1 MVFLQNWGGY
11 NFTPSG
17 ECISRPTKLAVVK
30 KVDFSNGTLVGLP
43 WRRGLCRAAAP
54 TVQGGSARESH
65 PGTPVWSPLKPP
77 RGPLPA
83 QQPGPDWV
91 CVSASPAGDA
101 LQAPVSA
108 PRDGAPVRPHVLH
121 ALPHGYGEGGVNAI
135 ADGNPSTRDALGTA
149 GQTSGRQQGRSLVR
163 TGPVTLHGL
172 HPAHDRTVVGRVHL
186 GFTSGSPD
194 VPLLPHGSR
203 GR

>member
-11 NFTPSG
+11 NCAPSG
-17 ECISRPTKLAVVK
+17 EWDFKANKTCRCK
-30 KVDFSNGTLVGLP
+30 KVDFSNETLVSLP

-54 TVQGGSARESH
+54 TVQDGSARESH

-101 LQAPVSA
+101 LQASVSTA
-108 PRDGAPVRPHVLH
+108 PRWR
-121 ALPHGYGEGGVNAI
+121 
-135 ADGNPSTRDALGTA
+135 PSTSTHASRA
-149 GQTSGRQQGRSLVR
+149 SSRVR
-163 TGPVTLHGL
+163 
-172 HPAHDRTVVGRVHL
+172 
-186 GFTSGSPD
+186 
-194 VPLLPHGSR
+194 
-203 GR
+203 